1 MRDRNFRPL
10 RALAHSLRAL
20 PDSRRERGLLC
31 RELLSRTLWLL
42 RNRNDSHP
50 SKGNQG
56 DGRRPRIAAHDS
68 RVCNRRRWCCASL
81 QGLPTTIRWLLSL
94 SDPTGATLGGGS
106 SGVAEESGTSRR
118 GRSLSKR
125 RGGFYR
131 RRPEALARPLE
142 LSKPPPGLGNRLK
155 W

>member
-42 RNRNDSHP
+42 RNRNYSQP

-68 RVCNRRRWCCASL
+68 RVCEIDADGAAPPYKTFRR
-81 QGLPTTIRWLLSL
+81 
-94 SDPTGATLGGGS
+94 
-106 SGVAEESGTSRR
+106 V
-118 GRSLSKR
+118 
-125 RGGFYR
+125 
-131 RRPEALARPLE
+131 
-142 LSKPPPGLGNRLK
+142 NRLAVRVSDES
-155 W
+155 